1 MAADIRT
8 STTATWPATEPYCTR
23 SSVQATLLCKR
34 CEGILGSERQSTRAD
49 VGGGG
54 GVEVAIADF
63 KAEGDFKISAINQ
76 ETNAGTHNQGRAMSE
91 AAVSFHDIAAIWVA
105 FFSR

>member
-1 MAADIRT
+1 VCQGGALKYIFPSNGGLNPADTVKAKALGIDAQMAADIH
-8 STTATWPATEPYCTR
+8 
-23 SSVQATLLCKR
+23 
-34 CEGILGSERQSTRAD
+34 

-76 ETNAGTHNQGRAMSE
+76 VSHATPSIHSLLFRASERPRSDANARLY
-91 AAVSFHDIAAIWVA
+91 
-105 FFSR
+105 